1 MIYMDLYVL
10 PLFMIYMDLYDF
22 LPLFMIY
29 MDLYDL
35 LPLFMIYMDL
45 YDLPLFYDLH
55 GFICLTA
62 VLWFTWIYMS

>member
-1 MIYMDLYVL
+1 MIYMDLYV
-10 PLFMIYMDLYDF
+10 
-22 LPLFMIY
+22 
-29 MDLYDL
+29 

-62 VLWFTWIYMS
+62 VL

>member
-1 MIYMDLYVL
+1 
-10 PLFMIYMDLYDF
+10 MIYMDLYDF

-62 VLWFTWIYMS
+62 VL